1 MSGKSW
7 ADQNERGSSLL
18 LRVMIWLTLNL
29 GWNLAQILLVPITA
43 WFFATSPA
51 ARAASRQFLDRSLGR
66 PATASDVFRH
76 LHTFSRAI
84 LDRVLLLS
92 NRVEDFRIELIG
104 LDHLNMTLAHGG
116 GCVLLGSH
124 LGSFEVLRAIGRDAP
139 VRVRPLMFRHN
150 AGGPTRILERI
161 DPSLRDSVIDIGA
174 TGSMLEVRECL
185 ARGEIVG
192 ILGDR
197 APGERNLVETRF
209 LGSQAAFPAGP
220 LILAAML
227 GAPIVLFYGIRTGPR
242 RYDGAFRALRSTP
255 RARAGPSE
263 WRACAPAWNSTRVGW
278 RRCVSRIRSTGSTSI
293 HSGKP
298 NRMTTRKARAVLLAP
313 LVAFLLAA
321 APPATPNEQLLKTLM
336 SRLAQVPEQRA
347 SFEEQKTLAALN
359 QPLHS
364 SGYLF
369 YRRPG
374 HLEKITRAPRPESV
388 IVDGERLTLTS
399 ANGTSHVIDLD
410 NQPEL
415 RALIDTLRASL
426 AGDLATLRQFY
437 RVSADGSMAA
447 WRLTL
452 VPTDRGLARF
462 LRETT
467 IDGSGTALH
476 AIRVVEANGN
486 EQLMTID
493 AAP

>member
-1 MSGKSW
+1 
-7 ADQNERGSSLL
+7 
-18 LRVMIWLTLNL
+18 
-29 GWNLAQILLVPITA
+29 
-43 WFFATSPA
+43 
-51 ARAASRQFLDRSLGR
+51 
-66 PATASDVFRH
+66 
-76 LHTFSRAI
+76 
-84 LDRVLLLS
+84 
-92 NRVEDFRIELIG
+92 
-104 LDHLNMTLAHGG
+104 
-116 GCVLLGSH
+116 
-124 LGSFEVLRAIGRDAP
+124 
-139 VRVRPLMFRHN
+139 
-150 AGGPTRILERI
+150 
-161 DPSLRDSVIDIGA
+161 
-174 TGSMLEVRECL
+174 
-185 ARGEIVG
+185 
-192 ILGDR
+192 
-197 APGERNLVETRF
+197 
-209 LGSQAAFPAGP
+209 
-220 LILAAML
+220 
-227 GAPIVLFYGIRTGPR
+227 
-242 RYDGAFRALRSTP
+242 
-255 RARAGPSE
+255 
-263 WRACAPAWNSTRVGW
+263 
-278 RRCVSRIRSTGSTSI
+278 
-293 HSGKP
+293 
-298 NRMTTRKARAVLLAP
+298 
-313 LVAFLLAA
+313 
-321 APPATPNEQLLKTLM
+321 M
-336 SRLAQVPEQRA
+336 SRLAQVPEQQA
-347 SFEEQKTLAALN
+347 SFEEQKTLAALD

-399 ANGTSHVIDLD
+399 ADGTSHVIDLD

>member
-197 APGERNLVETRF
+197 APGERNVVETRF

-220 LILAAML
+220 LILAATL

-242 RYDGAFRALRSTP
+242 RYTVHFEPFAQRLAP
-255 RARAGPSE
+255 RRPERMESVRAGVE
-263 WRACAPAWNSTRVGW
+263 LYA
-278 RRCVSRIRSTGSTSI
+278 
-293 HSGKP
+293 
-298 NRMTTRKARAVLLAP
+298 
-313 LVAFLLAA
+313 
-321 APPATPNEQLLKTLM
+321 
-336 SRLAQVPEQRA
+336 SRLEAMCLAHPFNWFNFYPFWETKPHDDPQGPRRPAGASGRISPRRRA
-347 SFEEQKTLAALN
+347 S
-359 QPLHS
+359 S
-364 SGYLF
+364 
-369 YRRPG
+369 
-374 HLEKITRAPRPESV
+374 
-388 IVDGERLTLTS
+388 
-399 ANGTSHVIDLD
+399 
-410 NQPEL
+410 
-415 RALIDTLRASL
+415 DT
-426 AGDLATLRQFY
+426 
-437 RVSADGSMAA
+437 
-447 WRLTL
+447 
-452 VPTDRGLARF
+452 
-462 LRETT
+462 E
-467 IDGSGTALH
+467 
-476 AIRVVEANGN
+476 
-486 EQLMTID
+486 
-493 AAP
+493 